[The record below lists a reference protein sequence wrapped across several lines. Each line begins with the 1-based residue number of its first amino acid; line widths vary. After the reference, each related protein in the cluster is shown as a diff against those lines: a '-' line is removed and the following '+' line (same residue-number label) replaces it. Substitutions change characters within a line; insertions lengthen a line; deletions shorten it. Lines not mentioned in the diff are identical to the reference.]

1 MMVLVMAALLIGGGQ
16 ASAQKKVTK
25 QATPTKVAKAAKAK
39 KGKAAKGTKAQA
51 AAAVIDTVTVPVF
64 SYDMGLVQTEGLKPY
79 LAQRLGVDTTKMD
92 DFMRGYREAISKS
105 GDKSLG
111 AYAAGIQIGQQ
122 LMDQIL
128 PALNKRI
135 TDKDGAKFIDENE
148 FKEGFTA
155 GITGQGQRI
164 KADSAMN
171 VVRRQMDYYHAKL
184 MEQKYG
190 DNRKDGEKFLADN
203 LKQPGVKL
211 IPGSKVQYKVIT
223 EGKGEMP
230 KATDK
235 VKVNYEGKLI
245 DGTVFDSSYKRN
257 KPATFECDR
266 VIKGWTEA
274 LTHMPVGSTWEIYIP
289 QELAYGDRETGD
301 KIKPFSTLIFKVELL
316 EIEKPKAA
324 ESTNKK

>member
-92 DFMRGYREAISKS
+92 DFMRGYREALAKS

-190 DNRKDGEKFLADN
+190 DNRKAGEKFLADN

-324 ESTNKK
+324 